1 MPRILPLK
9 SRAANCPTCGIVSPL
24 NPEAWRQDNLGWLA
38 THRYV
43 RIDDPILLENPFYE
57 PAAPPAY
64 ELCSAWFLIALSM
77 PEKISA

>member
-38 THRYV
+38 THPYV
-43 RIDDPILLENPFYE
+43 RIDGPILLENPFYE